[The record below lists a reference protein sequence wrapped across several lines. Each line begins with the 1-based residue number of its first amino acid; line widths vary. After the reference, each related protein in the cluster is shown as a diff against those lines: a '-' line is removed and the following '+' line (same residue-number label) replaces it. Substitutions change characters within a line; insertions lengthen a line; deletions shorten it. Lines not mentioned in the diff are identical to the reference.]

1 MQAKAWEDLKIID
14 DFLFGKVM
22 RDPELC
28 QKMLEIILDIKIERI
43 EYPEEQKTIDIA
55 VDAKSVRLDI
65 YVMDEQHTVYNVE
78 MQTTNKDN
86 LPRRSRYYQS
96 MIDLD
101 LIEKGA
107 YYKDLKNS
115 IVIFI
120 CTFDLFGL
128 GRHIYT
134 FKNFCQED
142 KDLCLGDDTTKVF
155 LNAAGIMDDVSG
167 DLKAFL
173 EYIAGN
179 VPENDF
185 VQALDSA
192 VETAKRNEDW
202 RREYM
207 TLLMRDKENFEKGIE
222 TGEDRMSNLT
232 KKLLKEK
239 RYDDLDRATEDK
251 KYQEELF
258 KKYQL

>member
-22 RDPELC
+22 RDPGLC
-28 QKMLEIILDIKIERI
+28 KRMLEIILDIKIERI
-43 EYPEEQKTIDIA
+43 EYPEEQKVIDIA
-55 VDAKSVRLDI
+55 VDAKSVRLDV

-78 MQTTNKDN
+78 LQTTNKDN

-107 YYKDLKNS
+107 LYKELKNS

-142 KDLCLGDDTTKVF
+142 KNLCLGDDTTKVF
-155 LNAAGIMDDVSG
+155 LNAAGTMDDVSG

-192 VETAKRNEDW
+192 VEKAKRNEEW

-207 TLLMRDKENFEKGIE
+207 TLLMRDREN
-222 TGEDRMSNLT
+222 L
-232 KKLLKEK
+232 EK
-239 RYDDLDRATEDK
+239 R
-251 KYQEELF
+251 
-258 KKYQL
+258 

>member
-1 MQAKAWEDLKIID
+1 
-14 DFLFGKVM
+14 M
-22 RDPELC
+22 R
-28 QKMLEIILDIKIERI
+28 I
-43 EYPEEQKTIDIA
+43 
-55 VDAKSVRLDI
+55 
-65 YVMDEQHTVYNVE
+65 H
-78 MQTTNKDN
+78 
-86 LPRRSRYYQS
+86 
-96 MIDLD
+96 
-101 LIEKGA
+101 
-107 YYKDLKNS
+107 
-115 IVIFI
+115 
-120 CTFDLFGL
+120 
-128 GRHIYT
+128 
-134 FKNFCQED
+134 
-142 KDLCLGDDTTKVF
+142 
-155 LNAAGIMDDVSG
+155 
-167 DLKAFL
+167 LKAFL

-251 KYQEELF
+251 KYREELF